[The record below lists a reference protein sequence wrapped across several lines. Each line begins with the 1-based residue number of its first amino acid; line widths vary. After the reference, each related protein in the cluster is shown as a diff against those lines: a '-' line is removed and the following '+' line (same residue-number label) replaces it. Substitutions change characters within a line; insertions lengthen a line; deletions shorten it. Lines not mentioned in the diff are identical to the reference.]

1 MSVPDEKLIFHEAR
15 RIGDPAAQR
24 AYLSQACGSDEA
36 LRRRVDA
43 LLQVMA
49 DEPAFLETPAVASA
63 AAIEQAAAR
72 PGLMIGRYQLI
83 ELVGEGGMGEVW
95 KAEQLEP
102 IKRFVALKLIKSGR
116 DSRQVLARFEAERQA
131 LALMDHPNIA
141 KILDAGVT
149 GSPELG
155 VGNRV
160 DRTPL
165 EPRTPILDSRPYFVM
180 ELVRGQSIT
189 QYCDEQR
196 LSPRARLEL
205 FIPVCNAIQHAH
217 QKGIIHR
224 DIKPNNVLIAL
235 VDGRPAPKVID
246 FGVAKAI
253 DVNLTDVSLET
264 NFGAVVG
271 TPQYMS
277 PEQADGK
284 QNDVDTRTDIYSLG
298 VLLYE
303 LLTGSPP
310 FDKQTLA
317 DAGIIEMLRVIREV
331 EPPTP
336 STKLS
341 SADGLPSIAANRNIE
356 PKQLTSLMRGEL
368 DWIVMR
374 SLEKDRNR
382 RYATAN
388 GLARDIERYLHD
400 EPVEAGP
407 PSTVYK
413 LRKFLR
419 RNRAAVSTAS
429 GVFALMVMATAF
441 SVWQAYRARA
451 AEAEARIN
459 EQKARTEQIRADEE
473 AAITKAV
480 NEFLQRDLLSQ
491 ADVANQP
498 ADVIRSRNLT
508 VREALDRAARD
519 IEVRFR
525 GQEITEAAIRTTIGR
540 AYRAIG
546 ELDEAQKQLDRSLQ
560 LRRNRLGPEHTDTLE
575 SVHQMALLLT
585 ARSDYQAADK
595 LYEHVLESRRTLLGP
610 DHAST
615 LQSMRDYGLHLMYS
629 GRLDDAEKTLR
640 QAEFACQARFGA
652 EHRDSLEATSNLA
665 HVYLQRSEYFKAEPL
680 YKQLSE
686 SLRRQLGADH
696 PETLYSISGLASAYV
711 QWEKYDE
718 AEPLLNELH
727 ASYRALRGP
736 DHPDTLDTRQNL
748 ALVYKERQRFDEA
761 DATYRE
767 VLELRQRKQGA
778 DHRDTL
784 QTMGDYAV
792 FLQQR
797 RQWDRAQALYEQCLA
812 LARRKLGS
820 EHQDT
825 ISTIV
830 NLGTL
835 HRDLKR
841 YDQAEPLI
849 FEAVNLSRKTLGL
862 GSPNTQIII
871 SHWSELCQERGQPEK
886 AEPVLREL
894 VAYVREHPGP
904 GRFLLANEL
913 SYLAANLIDQKRF
926 AEAEPIAR
934 ECLEI
939 RTQNGPDRWTT
950 FSTRAMVGSAL
961 LGQRKFAEA
970 EPLLVQGY
978 EGLKQREAKV
988 PPQGKFYLPKTLG
1001 LVIQL
1006 YDDWGKRDEADK
1018 WRKELPPA
1026 KP

>member
-1 MSVPDEKLIFHEAR
+1 MEENEQAIFNEAR
-15 RIGDPAAQR
+15 RISDPAARR
-24 AYLSQACGSDEA
+24 AFVESACGDDVLRQRIEA
-36 LRRRVDA
+36 L
-43 LLQVMA
+43 LHVMVE
-49 DEPAFLETPAVASA
+49 EPGFLESPAAKLNSA
-63 AAIEQAAAR
+63 LPPTGQ
-72 PGLMIGRYQLI
+72 PGVLIGRYQLL
-83 ELVGEGGMGEVW
+83 ELIGEGGMGEVW
-95 KAEQLEP
+95 KAEQREP
-102 IKRFVALKLIKSGR
+102 VKRLVALKLIKAGK
-116 DSRQVLARFEAERQA
+116 DSRQVMARFEAERQA
-131 LALMDHPNIA
+131 LALMDHPSIA
-141 KILDAGVT
+141 KILDGGVT
-149 GSPELG
+149 
-155 VGNRV
+155 
-160 DRTPL
+160 
-165 EPRTPILDSRPYFVM
+165 DSNQPFFVM
-180 ELVRGQSIT
+180 ELVQGHSIT
-189 QYCDEQR
+189 RYCDEQR
-196 LSPRARLEL
+196 LAPRARLEL
-205 FIPVCNAIQHAH
+205 FIPVCHAIQHAH

-224 DIKPNNVLIAL
+224 DIKPGNVLIAQ
-235 VDGRPAPKVID
+235 VDGRPMPKVID

-253 DVNLTDVSLET
+253 DVDVMDVSLET
-264 NFGAVVG
+264 NFGMVVG

-277 PEQADGK
+277 PEQADTK
-284 QNDVDTRTDIYSLG
+284 RKDVDTRTDIYSLG

-310 FDKQTLA
+310 FDKKTLA

-341 SADGLPSIAANRNIE
+341 GADELPSIAAKRSYE

-407 PSTVYK
+407 PSAGYK
-413 LRKFLR
+413 LRKFVR
-419 RNRAAVSTAS
+419 RNRAAMITTS

-441 SVWQAYRARA
+441 SVWQAYRARV
-451 AEAEARIN
+451 AEAEARIS
-459 EQKARTEQIRADEE
+459 EQKARAEQIRADEE
-473 AAITKAV
+473 AAINKAV

-498 ADVIRSRNLT
+498 AEVKRSRNLT

-525 GQEITEAAIRTTIGR
+525 GQEITEAAIRTTLGR

-546 ELDEAQKQLDRSLQ
+546 ELDEAQKHLDRALQ
-560 LRRNRLGPEHTDTLE
+560 LRGARLGPEHADTLE
-575 SVHQMALLLT
+575 SMHQLALLRT
-585 ARSDYQAADK
+585 AQSDHAAAEK
-595 LYEHVLESRRTLLGP
+595 LYRQVLEARRTLFGP
-610 DHAST
+610 DHAHT

-629 GRLDDAEKTLR
+629 GRLDEAENTLR
-640 QAEFACQARFGA
+640 QAEAACKARLGD
-652 EHRDSLEATSNLA
+652 EHRDTLEATSNLA
-665 HVYLQRSEYFKAEPL
+665 NVYLKRFEYFKAEPL
-680 YKQLSE
+680 YKQLCE
-686 SLRRQLGADH
+686 TLRRQLGADH
-696 PETLYSISGLASAYV
+696 PETLHNISGLATTYI
-711 QWEKYDE
+711 QWERYDV

-727 ASYRALRGP
+727 ANYRTLRGH
-736 DHPDTLDTRQNL
+736 DHPDTLDTRLNL

-767 VLELRQRKQGA
+767 VLELRQRKQGP
-778 DHRDTL
+778 DHADTL
-784 QTMGDYAV
+784 YTMGDYAA
-792 FLQQR
+792 FLQLR
-797 RQWDRAQALYEQCLA
+797 REFDRAQALYEQCLS
-812 LARRKLGS
+812 LSRRKLGS

-825 ISTIV
+825 IATIV

-849 FEAVNLSRKTLGL
+849 FEAVNLARKTMGL
-862 GSPNTQIII
+862 GSPSTQTII
-871 SHWSELCQERGQPEK
+871 SHWSELCQQRGQPEK

-913 SYLAANLIDQKRF
+913 GYLAGNLIDQKRF

-939 RTQNGPDRWTT
+939 RTKNGPDRWTT
-950 FSTRAMVGSAL
+950 FCTQAIVGTAL
-961 LGQRKFAEA
+961 LGQKRFAEA
-970 EPLLVQGY
+970 EPFLVKGY
-978 EGLKQREAKV
+978 EGLKQRETRI
-988 PPQGKFYLPKTLG
+988 PPQGQFYVPKTLDS
-1001 LVIQL
+1001 VIQL
-1006 YDDWGKRDEADK
+1006 YDAWGKPEEAAK
-1018 WRKELPPA
+1018 WRKDLPPV